1 MSRHS
6 NVWPGKPYETVPV
19 RIRRIS
25 SPSNGGRKC
34 LREKHQALAVKG
46 KRHPNYGMKSNPGC
60 SRQDLNTGCSCERLT
75 SYHGK
80 KEQVVFIRA
89 VVVTPVQGTLP
100 WRCWH
105 ELTVL
110 SFWYE
115 QLLSLLL
122 PLTGQWFSTI
132 VQVLLVLNADVVLCR
147 WGGQQMSEHY
157 SRGHGPQEPPAQLIR
172 TTCHG
177 QEIVHTYRWL

>member
-1 MSRHS
+1 MSRQS
-6 NVWPGKPYETVPV
+6 NVWPCKPWSYETVPI
-19 RIRRIS
+19 RIRTIL

-34 LREKHQALAVKG
+34 HREKHQALAVKG
-46 KRHPNYGMKSNPGC
+46 ERHPNYGMKSNPGC
-60 SRQDLNTGCSCERLT
+60 SRQDLNTGCSGERLT

-80 KEQVVFIRA
+80 KEQAVFIRA

-122 PLTGQWFSTI
+122 PLTGQWCSTI
-132 VQVLLVLNADVVLCR
+132 VPSSISAHCRCCAVQMWRTADVWALFTR
-147 WGGQQMSEHY
+147 SWPPMGHLDHY
-157 SRGHGPQEPPAQLIR
+157 SLSQNWR
-172 TTCHG
+172 C
-177 QEIVHTYRWL
+177 